1 MLKVQPETS
10 IDQRIRDE
18 FDAVGGGMS
27 TAAFARHC
35 LDAGFWDADEVEA
48 LALRNIQS
56 LIRKSL
62 TKHDATALPFAGQT
76 IEKDEDGAPI
86 WRQRRFW
93 SYETYELNIISRLTQ
108 SDTLL
113 NEAANLSQECTAR
126 FGHSPM
132 DPASRA
138 A

>member
-1 MLKVQPETS
+1 MLKLQPETS

-18 FDAVGGGMS
+18 FTAIGGGMS
-27 TAAFARHC
+27 TAVFARHC
-35 LDAGFWDADEVEA
+35 LDQGFWDSGEIEA

-62 TKHDATALPFAGQT
+62 TKHDDMALPFAGQT
-76 IEKDEDGAPI
+76 TEKDESGSPI
-86 WRQRRFW
+86 WKQRSLW
-93 SYETYELNIISRLTQ
+93 SYEAYELNILNRLTQ

-113 NEAANLSQECTAR
+113 SEATNLSQECIAR
-126 FGHSPM
+126 FGHSPLSQ
-132 DPASRA
+132 AQA